1 MQISTYFYFK
11 SRNLLITITL
21 KNVSLHFYIAKIFKK
36 RKKTKKNRTNYYFLL
51 IAYPILRNQI
61 DILCLISKK
70 SHYLDQPFHKKLFK
84 IPNINLPASGNLHH
98 LHD

>member
-1 MQISTYFYFK
+1 MFHFIFILLKF
-11 SRNLLITITL
+11 SRIE
-21 KNVSLHFYIAKIFKK
+21 
-36 RKKTKKNRTNYYFLL
+36 KKTKKTEQIIFFLL